1 VMPPE
6 GAPIS
11 KVGTKRAA
19 SPERPEH
26 LKTESRQMGDLLL
39 DVAQNPQARALIKSL
54 GLPIPLPER
63 LARDTGPWTAAP
75 LRDRRVLV
83 GATAG
88 AGLVG
93 VLAECL
99 GPAGADP
106 FVDGPAELLA
116 PFAAPG
122 ETFGRPARAA
132 SALGERT
139 KADALVFDA
148 SGVDSPAAL
157 RGVYEFFHAHVGR
170 VARSGR
176 VVVLGRASSDGPP
189 ERIAA
194 GAALEGFVR
203 SLAKEIG
210 RLGATANLVLVEA
223 GAEARV
229 APVLR
234 FMLSP
239 RSAFVTAQPLVVGK
253 RARGAAEPVLVRSL
267 EKKTALVTGAA
278 RGIGNSTARLLAQE
292 GAHVLCL
299 DRPADDA
306 ATSQLAREIGGT
318 PLLVDMSAPD
328 APARIADAV
337 RARGGVDV
345 VVHNAGI
352 TRDKTLARMSPE
364 LWDQVMGVNLGAV
377 IRVTEELTSANPLL
391 KDGGRIV
398 CLSSIAGIAGNVG
411 QTNYAASKAGIIGY
425 VRALSERLADRG
437 ITVNAIAPGFI
448 ETRLTAAIPVAI
460 REVARRMSALGQGG
474 LPEDVAQAIVFLATP
489 GAQGITGRTLRVCGG
504 SLVGA

>member
-1 VMPPE
+1 M
-6 GAPIS
+6 
-11 KVGTKRAA
+11 T
-19 SPERPEH
+19 
-26 LKTESRQMGDLLL
+26 DLLL
-39 DVAQNPQARALIKSL
+39 DVAQNPRARALIKSL

-63 LARDTGPWTAAP
+63 LERERGAWTAAP
-75 LRDRRVLV
+75 LRDRAVLV
-83 GATAG
+83 GATDRAE
-88 AGLVG
+88 LVG
-93 VLAECL
+93 AIAECL
-99 GPAGADP
+99 APAGADP
-106 FVDGPAELLA
+106 FIDGPTDLFA

-132 SALGERT
+132 STLDER
-139 KADALVFDA
+139 ARVGALVFDA
-148 SGVDSPAAL
+148 TGIDTPAAL
-157 RGVYEFFHAHVGR
+157 RALYAFFHAHAGR
-170 VARSGR
+170 ISRSGR
-176 VVVLGRASSDGPP
+176 VVVLGRSPADATP
-189 ERIAA
+189 ERAA
-194 GAALEGFVR
+194 AQAALEGFVR

-210 RLGATANLVLVEA
+210 RLGATANLVVVEP
-223 GAEARV
+223 GAEARL
-229 APVLR
+229 AGVLR
-234 FMLSP
+234 FVLSP
-239 RSAFVTAQPLVVGK
+239 RSAFVTAQPIVVTT
-253 RARGAAEPVLVRSL
+253 RARGGAEPVLVRSL

-278 RGIGNSTARLLAQE
+278 RGIGNATARLLAQE

-318 PLLVDMSAPD
+318 PLLVDMSAAD
-328 APARIADAV
+328 APARISEAA
-337 RARGGVDV
+337 RARGGIDV
-345 VVHNAGI
+345 IVHN
-352 TRDKTLARMSPE
+352 TRDKTLARMSDE
-364 LWDQVMGVNLGAV
+364 LWDQVIDVNLAAV
-377 IRVTEELTSANPLL
+377 IRTTEELVKGPL

-425 VRALSERLADRG
+425 VRAMSERLADRG